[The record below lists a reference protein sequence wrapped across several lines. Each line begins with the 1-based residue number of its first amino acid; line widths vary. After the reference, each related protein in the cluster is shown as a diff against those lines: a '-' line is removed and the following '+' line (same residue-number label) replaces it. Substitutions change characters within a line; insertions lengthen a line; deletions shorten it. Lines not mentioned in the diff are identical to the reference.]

1 MKKIDDRELTGLLRE
16 LHQEPPPA
24 FAFDVMQK
32 VRLHQPGR
40 TKLFWT
46 LGIGIGM
53 AAVATLA
60 IAFSV
65 PFGGQPQNSLEIAQ
79 NAPMFDNQRGFAA
92 KSAPPPAPQDQ
103 GGAAGTAMMAS
114 YGNDGPCDDAQQYQE
129 GFTIIRIRYQDPYA
143 MALSLK
149 SHLDMYS
156 PTEFTDNGLPS
167 LALIV
172 NGEDI
177 VPVFKAIVTASQ
189 GKALYQIARLQDT
202 PPNGRTRVLISLSN

>member
-1 MKKIDDRELTGLLRE
+1 MKKIDDRELTGLLRG
-16 LHQEPPPA
+16 LHQEPPPV

-79 NAPMFDNQRGFAA
+79 NIPTFDNRGFAA
-92 KSAPPPAPQDQ
+92 KSAPSPAPAQEDQ
-103 GGAAGTAMMAS
+103 AAGTAVMAS
-114 YGNDGPCDDAQQYQE
+114 YGNDGPCDTAQQYQE
-129 GFTIIRIRYQDPYA
+129 GFTIIRIKYQDPYA
-143 MALSLK
+143 MILSLK
-149 SHLDMYS
+149 SQLASYS

-167 LALIV
+167 LALIM
-172 NGEDI
+172 NGGNI
-177 VPVFKAIVTASQ
+177 VPVFNAIVTASQ
-189 GKALYQIARLQDT
+189 GRALYQIARLQDT
-202 PPNGRTRVLISLSN
+202 PPDGRTRVLISLSN